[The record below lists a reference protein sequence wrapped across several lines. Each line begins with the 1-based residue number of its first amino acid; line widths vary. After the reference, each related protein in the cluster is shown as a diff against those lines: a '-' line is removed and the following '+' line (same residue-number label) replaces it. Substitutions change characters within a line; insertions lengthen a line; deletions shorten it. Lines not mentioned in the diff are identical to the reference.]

1 MTICAL
7 KWDFPSNISM
17 KEEQADLQ
25 VQRILSNLTISTWVR
40 SVGCIQD
47 CRARRVQSKDV
58 KVGMPISVAW
68 HESIRVMRRVER

>member
-1 MTICAL
+1 MTICAM
-7 KWDFPSNISM
+7 KWDFPPNTSM
-17 KEEQADLQ
+17 KEQADLQ

-47 CRARRVQSKDV
+47 CRARPIKSEDV